1 VREFHSSALR
11 DPAMLAGRDVLVV
24 GGGASAFDLLDL
36 CFQYGARR
44 VVWVYRGLRWFLPT
58 RKPKHVAGS
67 VRGFAR
73 MQASGMTAAQQSAA
87 INADLRSRYEK
98 FGIGEIMPEH
108 DFNVQRDQL
117 IPGRPGMLANFS
129 AIERHADSVASIS
142 GRTVALSGGHSME
155 VDLLLWGT
163 GYSVDLSY
171 FEAPEIAAIRT
182 LNALAARCGCIFR
195 SLDASNLYFP
205 GVGLDGIGSAPWLY
219 CLLSR
224 SLMSHIRGTAR
235 FDNEVVGHHINH
247 FDIVDY
253 LAPRDPASFPPD
265 TWRALYRDIALNTP
279 DEKRYAMP

>member
-171 FEAPEIAAIRT
+171 FEAQRSRRSARSMRWPHVAGASFEASMPPTCISRVSAST
-182 LNALAARCGCIFR
+182 ALAQP
-195 SLDASNLYFP
+195 P
-205 GVGLDGIGSAPWLY
+205 G
-219 CLLSR
+219 
-224 SLMSHIRGTAR
+224 
-235 FDNEVVGHHINH
+235 F
-247 FDIVDY
+247 
-253 LAPRDPASFPPD
+253 
-265 TWRALYRDIALNTP
+265 IAC
-279 DEKRYAMP
+279 